1 LKEDD
6 PYDSQYALP
15 AHLFKAGVKFCF
27 GTFDV
32 EFARNVPFEAAAAA
46 AFGLP
51 PQEALKGV
59 TIHAAEIFGVADQ
72 VGSIEKGKLA
82 DLILT
87 DGDPLEAK
95 TSIKA
100 EFIAGKPVSL
110 ESRHTR
116 LYQKWKD
123 RP

>member
-1 LKEDD
+1 MIPTIL
-6 PYDSQYALP
+6 AAVRP
-15 AHLFKAGVKFCF
+15 AQAQLFKAGVKFCF
-27 GTFDV
+27 ASFDV
-32 EFARNVPFEAAAAA
+32 EFARNVPFEAAAAV

-51 PQEALKGV
+51 QAEALKGL
-59 TIHAAEIFGVADQ
+59 TMNAAEIFGVSDQ
-72 VGSIEKGKLA
+72 IGSIEKGKLA

-100 EFIAGKPVSL
+100 EFISGKPVSL
-110 ESRHTR
+110 ESHHTR
-116 LYQKWKD
+116 LYEKWKD